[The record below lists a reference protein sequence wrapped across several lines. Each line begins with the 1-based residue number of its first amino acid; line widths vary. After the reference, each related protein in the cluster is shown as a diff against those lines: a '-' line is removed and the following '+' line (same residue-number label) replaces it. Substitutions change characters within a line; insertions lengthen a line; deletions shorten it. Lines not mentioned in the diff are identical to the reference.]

1 MMATQQWIALGIFV
15 LSYGLIISEKVSRTI
30 ASILGAVLAFIF
42 ILTPQDL
49 LHYENWETILF
60 IFGMMTVIKTKSL
73 SVFFYFRSRVLQTS
87 FH

>member
-1 MMATQQWIALGIFV
+1 MDCIRNFRSLIWTHNIRKSQQNDCFDFRSCSCFHLHFD
-15 LSYGLIISEKVSRTI
+15 
-30 ASILGAVLAFIF
+30 
-42 ILTPQDL
+42 PQDL

-73 SVFFYFRSRVLQTS
+73 SVFFYFRSRVPQTS

>member
-1 MMATQQWIALGIFV
+1 MTTQQWIALGIFV

-60 IFGMMTVIKTKSL
+60 VFGMMTVIETMSIL
-73 SVFFYFRSRVLQTS
+73 RFFHFRPSIFQSS
-87 FH
+87 FR